1 MARIAEDLL
10 LLLLDNASARPALDE
25 SRRQR
30 LLSAAVLLDLA
41 HTCRIRPSAPGESA
55 PPGCLVVLMG
65 MGPDDLALAPAL
77 RLLSRK
83 PTTPAEAIAR
93 LRRRVEPQLL
103 EHLAST
109 GYVERIRL
117 YTKGFR
123 RQEAWRLTDRGRPAA
138 ARASMISALLDGQPP
153 DPPTAAIISLLY
165 TVDGLSALLSLD
177 DRGWQWVNRRAAEI
191 ASGSWVNESI
201 DRLPEV
207 NLAVTT
213 AAIRPALG

>member
-25 SRRQR
+25 PRRQR

-41 HTCRIRPSAPGESA
+41 YTCRIRPSEPGESA

-65 MGPDDLALAPAL
+65 LGPYDPALVPAL
-77 RLLSRK
+77 RALSRK
-83 PTTPAEAIAR
+83 PTTPADAIAR

-103 EHLAST
+103 EHLALS
-109 GYVERIRL
+109 GYVQRIRL
-117 YTKGFR
+117 YTNSFR
-123 RQEAWRLTDRGRPAA
+123 RREAWTLTDRGRPAA
-138 ARASMISALLDGQPP
+138 ARASMISTLLDGQPP
-153 DPPTAAIISLLY
+153 DPPTAAIISLLH
-165 TVDGLSALLSLD
+165 TVDGLRALLSLD
-177 DRGWQWVNRRAAEI
+177 APGWRRVNGRAAEI

-201 DRLPEV
+201 GRLPEV

-213 AAIRPALG
+213 AAIRPALS